1 MPLHPKDGIPRVRA
15 AGLGDAS
22 AAQFR
27 SPTGLV
33 DVQQNRE
40 KVIQQKARLRTLM
53 CGRRPGMQEQ
63 RVHQN
68 HVTGRGRILDDLE
81 RYPIDFF
88 DTFVKPCDTGFRIAV
103 YRSRFWRGCV
113 AHRGC
118 GGSRICSGLRASR
131 IDPMA
136 ALRSNST
143 ITKLPRLNSLPRPTL
158 TKSPNPSRSASRY
171 SGPESFACP
180 TTPPTQTPRHSP
192 KSPAPSPA
200 LSGRILRFRP
210 SRPPLTAR
218 NSFQGQ
224 RLQK

>member
-1 MPLHPKDGIPRVRA
+1 M
-15 AGLGDAS
+15 
-22 AAQFR
+22 
-27 SPTGLV
+27 
-33 DVQQNRE
+33 
-40 KVIQQKARLRTLM
+40 
-53 CGRRPGMQEQ
+53 
-63 RVHQN
+63 HQN

-113 AHRGC
+113 AHRGY
-118 GGSRICSGLRASR
+118 GGSRDTFPPGAPLGSIQWLRCGRIKRSPSFPAS
-131 IDPMA
+131 IPFP
-136 ALRSNST
+136 ALRLQND
-143 ITKLPRLNSLPRPTL
+143 
-158 TKSPNPSRSASRY
+158 PNPSRSASRY

-180 TTPPTQTPRHSP
+180 TTPLTQIPRHTP

-218 NSFQGQ
+218 NFFQGQ